1 MNSELYK
8 KFLRPLT
15 VLSVLLALTLAVPQ
29 RANALMPVIDPPN
42 LAQNTWSAVK
52 NTITAIS
59 AVTSAVNDTMMMVR
73 EYVLEPI
80 AFVTSGNLVRALTAG
95 VIQFVNGKTNGT
107 GASQFVQSLQNNLQ
121 KVSDTQANAFLIQF
135 GKRSGSPFAQSI
147 GSSLQNNYYQQTSL
161 AGFFAKNKNT
171 LPQFSTDPEAFLRG
185 DWSKGGVNAFVAL
198 ATQPENNP
206 YLLHER
212 AQAQMALMIQDKTS
226 ERLNQ
231 LAWGGGFMSW
241 CGGTADK
248 DQCNAKGKP
257 GTLDKA
263 GACIE
268 NKATTPEQ
276 VQAISQP
283 MAGDACIKKDGTP
296 GKIQTPG
303 STIKATLDKVLGTT
317 ADKFVQM
324 GNVSSQINSILS
336 NIASVMDTVNFASG
350 IIGTASVNGLT
361 GGLAGSSDS
370 RPDGGSYMDMYAGNT
385 SGFGVTKA
393 SIMQNSSEKSG
404 LNGKE
409 FLTNLSEYEGYWNK
423 IKAQADITAEKL
435 ATLKAR
441 IGASTCVNKGYT
453 LNAAAIERAVANSV
467 TPAFDG
473 FAKASKNILYAR
485 AFLRQM
491 QADATSTDPGS
502 QDKYVDEVLRL
513 QDLSPT
519 SREIA
524 NAQQDA
530 TETKGAVP
538 DIEDSYALDVSEG
551 SLIDRLILIVKN
563 ADRLGSVCF
572 LATR

>member
-1 MNSELYK
+1 
-8 KFLRPLT
+8 
-15 VLSVLLALTLAVPQ
+15 
-29 RANALMPVIDPPN
+29 
-42 LAQNTWSAVK
+42 
-52 NTITAIS
+52 
-59 AVTSAVNDTMMMVR
+59 
-73 EYVLEPI
+73 
-80 AFVTSGNLVRALTAG
+80 
-95 VIQFVNGKTNGT
+95 
-107 GASQFVQSLQNNLQ
+107 
-121 KVSDTQANAFLIQF
+121 
-135 GKRSGSPFAQSI
+135 
-147 GSSLQNNYYQQTSL
+147 
-161 AGFFAKNKNT
+161 
-171 LPQFSTDPEAFLRG
+171 
-185 DWSKGGVNAFVAL
+185 
-198 ATQPENNP
+198 
-206 YLLHER
+206 
-212 AQAQMALMIQDKTS
+212 
-226 ERLNQ
+226 
-231 LAWGGGFMSW
+231 
-241 CGGTADK
+241 
-248 DQCNAKGKP
+248 
-257 GTLDKA
+257 
-263 GACIE
+263 
-268 NKATTPEQ
+268 
-276 VQAISQP
+276 
-283 MAGDACIKKDGTP
+283 
-296 GKIQTPG
+296 
-303 STIKATLDKVLGTT
+303 
-317 ADKFVQM
+317 
-324 GNVSSQINSILS
+324 
-336 NIASVMDTVNFASG
+336 
-350 IIGTASVNGLT
+350 
-361 GGLAGSSDS
+361 
-370 RPDGGSYMDMYAGNT
+370 MDMYAGNT

-393 SIMQNSSEKSG
+393 YIMQNSSEKSG

-563 ADRLGSVCF
+563 ADRDRKS
-572 LATR
+572 TRLNSSHT